1 MNFKKFWNTIK
12 DINHDLSLKTLDREL
27 EFEVSQNSQKPI
39 IPKNDVLYVIPKS
52 TGKERSISK
61 SEFFHV
67 WEEAK
72 TEARPF
78 ISGKYTQLTRNSS
91 YIVSIMKF
99 IVGDQK
105 ID

>member
-1 MNFKKFWNTIK
+1 MNFDEFWNTVK
-12 DINHDLSLKTLDREL
+12 DFKHDLLLKTLDKEL

-39 IPKNDVLYVIPKS
+39 IPKNDILYVIPKS

-61 SEFFHV
+61 SEFFRI

-78 ISGKYTQLTRNSS
+78 IPGKYTQLTRNSS

>member
-1 MNFKKFWNTIK
+1 MNFDEFWNAVK
-12 DINHDLSLKTLDREL
+12 DFKHDLLLKTLDREL
-27 EFEVSQNSQKPI
+27 EFEVSQRSKKPI
-39 IPKNDVLYVIPKS
+39 IPKNDVLYITPMF
-52 TGKERSISK
+52 TRKERSISI
-61 SEFFHV
+61 SQFYHV
-67 WEEAK
+67 WNEAK
-72 TEARPF
+72 TEHRPF